1 MKANAKTHRASAE
14 PYHQAALTPLVTLS
28 QQERR
33 ALSLVWS
40 DSVEDTTQRRTHD
53 SDTEHCAVLGYN

>member
-1 MKANAKTHRASAE
+1 MKANAKTLRASAE
-14 PYHQAALTPLVTLS
+14 PYHQTALTPLVKLS

-40 DSVEDTTQRRTHD
+40 ENEDESLPRRAHD
-53 SDTEHCAVLGYN
+53 SEIEHCAVLGYN

>member
-1 MKANAKTHRASAE
+1 MKASAKIQRTIAE
-14 PYHQAALTPLVTLS
+14 SYHQSAQTPLVTLS

-40 DSVEDTTQRRTHD
+40 DSVDDTMPRRTHD
-53 SDTEHCAVLGYN
+53 SETEHCAVLGYN